1 MKKTTFFILLF
12 TAYSVIAQDKFF
24 TNTGTVN
31 FEASVPFFEEV
42 KAVNRQVAIVLEP
55 KTSTFICTV
64 IVKDFRFKLDMM
76 QEHFNENYMQS
87 RRYPKAVF
95 KGKIEKFDLKDIN
108 ETEKE
113 YHIQG
118 KLVLRGKSKD
128 ILVSALIKKVG
139 DGIQIISDF
148 PISVSDFNIQI
159 PNEIAAKIS
168 KTANTGLIGVVKTND
183 SMYLTLK

>member
-1 MKKTTFFILLF
+1 MKKTTLLILLF

-24 TNTGTVN
+24 TNTGTIN

-64 IVKDFRFKLDMM
+64 IVKDFRFKLDLM
-76 QEHFNENYMQS
+76 QEHFNENYLES
-87 RRYPKAVF
+87 HRYPKAVF
-95 KGKIEKFDLKDIN
+95 KGKIQKFDLKDVTEI
-108 ETEKE
+108 EKE
-113 YHIQG
+113 YQIKG
-118 KLVLRGKSKD
+118 KLILHGKTREV
-128 ILVSALIKKVG
+128 IVNALIKKLG

-148 PISVSDFNIQI
+148 PILVTDFNIEI
-159 PNEIAAKIS
+159 PNRIADKIS
-168 KTANTGLIGVVKTND
+168 QTANTELIGVVRSGD